1 MPRETRRRVA
11 KKKERRISNEDLLDE
26 MILVESVLGEM
37 LSRHA
42 KTKRDLHETRVL
54 LYIVLAIVMSLF
66 GLVVGFLIK
75 IFFM

>member
-1 MPRETRRRVA
+1 MPRKTVRRIR
-11 KKKERRISNEDLLDE
+11 KKEPTVSNEDLLDE

-42 KTKRDLHETRVL
+42 KSKKDLHETRIL
-54 LYIVLAIVMSLF
+54 LYVVLAIVMSLF